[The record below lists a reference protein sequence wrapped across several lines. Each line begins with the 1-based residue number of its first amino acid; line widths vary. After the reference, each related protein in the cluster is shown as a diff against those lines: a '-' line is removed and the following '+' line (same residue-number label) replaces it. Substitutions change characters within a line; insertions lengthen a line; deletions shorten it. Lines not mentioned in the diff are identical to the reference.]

1 MPGHPGEEDTM
12 TQRTID
18 ERMYRYEFARPA
30 LGERFMANHGPES
43 DAVSTAGERL
53 VQLDTGWE
61 TGLRWFVV
69 PEGASWLK
77 LLDRG
82 TSTRCDWVA
91 FN

>member
-1 MPGHPGEEDTM
+1 M
-12 TQRTID
+12 TQRVID
-18 ERMYRYEFARPA
+18 ERTYRQSFSRPA
-30 LGERFMANHGPES
+30 LGESFLANSGPES
-43 DAVSTAGERL
+43 EAVSTKGERL

-69 PEGASWLK
+69 PEGASELS

-91 FN
+91 FR